1 MRWGI
6 FLAVLGIAC
15 YVVHAILLNDFL
27 RKNAHDVLE
36 GVPRAPSQRQR
47 RVFLV
52 RGATP
57 RWVMLLGLPALPLL
71 LLGIVL
77 IAVSCLVNVLRLG
90 CFAGYEPVTACVCEP
105 QTSQGLSH
113 PKTRI

>member
-6 FLAVLGIAC
+6 LLVAIGIAC
-15 YVVHAILLNDFL
+15 YIIHAILLNDFL
-27 RKNAHDVLE
+27 RKNAPEVLARDL
-36 GVPRAPSQRQR
+36 GVPSQRHS

-57 RWVMLLGLPALPLL
+57 RWVTLLGLPAIPLF

-77 IAVSCLVNVLRLG
+77 IAVSCLVNVLR
-90 CFAGYEPVTACVCEP
+90 
-105 QTSQGLSH
+105 
-113 PKTRI
+113 

>member
-6 FLAVLGIAC
+6 ILVAIGIAC
-15 YVVHAILLNDFL
+15 SIIHAVLLNHSL
-27 RKNAHDVLE
+27 RKHAPEVLARDP
-36 GVPRAPSQRQR
+36 GMPSQRPR

-57 RWVMLLGLPALPLL
+57 RWVTLLGLPALPLV

-77 IAVSCLVNVLRLG
+77 IAIACLVTVLR
-90 CFAGYEPVTACVCEP
+90 
-105 QTSQGLSH
+105 
-113 PKTRI
+113 

>member
-6 FLAVLGIAC
+6 LLTALGVAC
-15 YVVHAILLNDFL
+15 YIVHAILLNYFL
-27 RKNAHDVLE
+27 RKNTPKVLE

-57 RWVMLLGLPALPLL
+57 RWVTLLGLPALPLL

-77 IAVSCLVNVLRLG
+77 IAIAVLVTVLR
-90 CFAGYEPVTACVCEP
+90 
-105 QTSQGLSH
+105 
-113 PKTRI
+113 

>member
-6 FLAVLGIAC
+6 ILVAIGIAC
-15 YVVHAILLNDFL
+15 YIIHVMLLNYFL
-27 RKNAHDVLE
+27 RQNAPEVLE

-47 RVFLV
+47 RVLLV

-57 RWVMLLGLPALPLL
+57 RWVTLLGLPALPLV

-77 IAVSCLVNVLRLG
+77 IVIACLVTVLR
-90 CFAGYEPVTACVCEP
+90 
-105 QTSQGLSH
+105 
-113 PKTRI
+113 

>member
-6 FLAVLGIAC
+6 LLAVLGVAC
-15 YVVHAILLNDFL
+15 YVVHAMVLNYFL
-27 RKNAHDVLE
+27 RKNAPEVLE

-47 RVFLV
+47 HVFLV

-57 RWVMLLGLPALPLL
+57 RWVTLLGLPALPLL

-77 IAVSCLVNVLRLG
+77 IAISFLVTVPR
-90 CFAGYEPVTACVCEP
+90 
-105 QTSQGLSH
+105 
-113 PKTRI
+113 

>member
-6 FLAVLGIAC
+6 LLVAIGVACYIIHAVL
-15 YVVHAILLNDFL
+15 LNHSL
-27 RKNAHDVLE
+27 RKHVPEVLARDP
-36 GVPRAPSQRQR
+36 GVPLQRQR

-57 RWVMLLGLPALPLL
+57 RWVTLLGFSALPLL

-77 IAVSCLVNVLRLG
+77 IAIACLVTVR
-90 CFAGYEPVTACVCEP
+90 
-105 QTSQGLSH
+105 
-113 PKTRI
+113 R

>member
-6 FLAVLGIAC
+6 ILVALGITC
-15 YVVHAILLNDFL
+15 YMVHAILLNYFL
-27 RKNAHDVLE
+27 RKNAPEVLE
-36 GVPRAPSQRQR
+36 GVPRAPSQRHR

-57 RWVMLLGLPALPLL
+57 RWVTLLGLPALPLL

-77 IAVSCLVNVLRLG
+77 IAISFLVTVLR
-90 CFAGYEPVTACVCEP
+90 
-105 QTSQGLSH
+105 
-113 PKTRI
+113 

>member
-6 FLAVLGIAC
+6 ILVAIGITC
-15 YVVHAILLNDFL
+15 YMVHAILLNYFL
-27 RKNAHDVLE
+27 RKNAPEVLE
-36 GVPRAPSQRQR
+36 GVPRAPLQRQR

-57 RWVMLLGLPALPLL
+57 RWVTLLGLPALPLL

-77 IAVSCLVNVLRLG
+77 IAISFLVTVLR
-90 CFAGYEPVTACVCEP
+90 
-105 QTSQGLSH
+105 
-113 PKTRI
+113 

>member
-6 FLAVLGIAC
+6 LLVAIGVAC
-15 YVVHAILLNDFL
+15 YIVHAMLLNYFL
-27 RKNAHDVLE
+27 RKNAPEVFE

-47 RVFLV
+47 PVFLV

-57 RWVMLLGLPALPLL
+57 RWVTLLGLPALPLL

-77 IAVSCLVNVLRLG
+77 IAIAFLVTVR
-90 CFAGYEPVTACVCEP
+90 
-105 QTSQGLSH
+105 
-113 PKTRI
+113 R

>member
-6 FLAVLGIAC
+6 FLVAIGIAC
-15 YVVHAILLNDFL
+15 YVVHAMLLNYFL
-27 RKNAHDVLE
+27 RKNSPDVLARDPSMPAQR
-36 GVPRAPSQRQR
+36 PRP
-47 RVFLV
+47 VLLV

-57 RWVMLLGLPALPLL
+57 RWVTLLGLPTLPLL

-77 IAVSCLVNVLRLG
+77 IAIACLVTVLRWG

-113 PKTRI
+113 PKTEI

>member
-1 MRWGI
+1 MCSPFTGAWLMRWGI
-6 FLAVLGIAC
+6 LLVAIGIAC
-15 YVVHAILLNDFL
+15 SIVHAMLLNDFL
-27 RKNAHDVLE
+27 RKNAPDVLE

-57 RWVMLLGLPALPLL
+57 QWVTLLGLPALPLL

-77 IAVSCLVNVLRLG
+77 IAISFLVTVL
-90 CFAGYEPVTACVCEP
+90 
-105 QTSQGLSH
+105 H
-113 PKTRI
+113 